1 MKTTISITG
10 FPEMVLQRAV
20 DLGIARSKTDAI
32 RIGVLE
38 LNEHYRL
45 VEDREA
51 YLVIKKMQKLDE
63 ETRAGKRK
71 TLSEEDVL
79 KKYPHLRKAMKG

>member
-1 MKTTISITG
+1 MKTTIAFEG
-10 FPEMVLQRAV
+10 YLDLVLQRAV

-32 RIGVLE
+32 RLGVFE
-38 LNEHYRL
+38 LNNKYHLAEQP
-45 VEDREA
+45 ETN
-51 YLVIKKMQKLDE
+51 LVIKKMQKLDD

-79 KKYPHLRKAMKG
+79 KKYPHLRKTMKG